1 MKSIHIFSIFVVVVL
16 AQLFV
21 PAQMIFDQENTI
33 ALGTAYK
40 FRTQPVD
47 PSDPFKGKYIYLNY
61 DLSLASTN
69 DTTWVTNAPIYISFK
84 TDSLGFAMVKEV
96 SKADP
101 KAGDYLKTTVAWYD
115 SYDQSVGFTF
125 PFNEFYMNETKAY
138 DAELAHAQAQLDSLP
153 NTTYALV
160 YLYKGKAVLDNV
172 LINDIPIADY
182 VEKE

>member
-21 PAQMIFDQENTI
+21 PAQMILDQENTI
-33 ALGTAYK
+33 ARGTAYK

-61 DLSLASTN
+61 DISFAATN
-69 DTTWVTNAPIYISFK
+69 DTTWVTNAPIYITFK
-84 TDSLGFAMVKEV
+84 TDSLGFAMVKDV
-96 SKADP
+96 SKDDP
-101 KAGDYLKTTVAWYD
+101 KAGDYLKTKVTWYNRFD
-115 SYDQSVGFTF
+115 NSVGFSF

-138 DAELAHAQAQLDSLP
+138 DAELAHAQAQRDSLP
-153 NTTYALV
+153 NNTYALV
-160 YLYKGKAVLDNV
+160 YVLKGKAVLDNV
-172 LINDIPIADY
+172 FINDIPIADY